1 MGFVRSERPILPT
14 LPPARVL
21 GGELLP
27 VEVEVWRDGGN
38 GPLRQR
44 IIEMAHRHR
53 RHGYRMI
60 HLRLRHER
68 WQVNLKRV
76 IRLYGLEKLLV

>member
-1 MGFVRSERPILPT
+1 
-14 LPPARVL
+14 
-21 GGELLP
+21 
-27 VEVEVWRDGGN
+27 
-38 GPLRQR
+38 
-44 IIEMAHRHR
+44 
-53 RHGYRMI
+53 MI